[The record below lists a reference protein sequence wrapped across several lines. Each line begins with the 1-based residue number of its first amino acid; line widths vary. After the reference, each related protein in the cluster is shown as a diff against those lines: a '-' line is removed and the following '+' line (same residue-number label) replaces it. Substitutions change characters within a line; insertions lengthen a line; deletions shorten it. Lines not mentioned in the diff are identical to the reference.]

1 MEELEKVLRREEQA
15 IFSLRSL
22 YRKYGYRQYKVNK
35 FEEYDLYAHNKSF
48 LVSDSVLTFTDT
60 NGKLMALK
68 PDVTL
73 SIIKNSKD
81 GEAALQ
87 RLYYNETVYRAADA
101 YGGFRE
107 IMQTGLECIGRL
119 GPYDVGE
126 VVMLAARS
134 LATISGRWVLAL
146 SHLGFLSALLE
157 EMTPSA
163 EVQSAILHCIGEKNI
178 HELCAVCRSAGI
190 PDDGCSRLQ
199 ALAQLHGPFGGCL
212 PELSAICSGERMS
225 AALEELAS
233 IYAMMQAYGL
243 EHRIVLDFSIV
254 NDMRYY
260 NGVIFQGY
268 VDGIPTGIL
277 SGGRYDSLMQK
288 MGKRSGAIGFAVYL
302 DRLEHLQP
310 PAAYDVDALILYDDS
325 EDPLQ
330 VLQAVKLLN
339 DAGKT
344 VRAERARSG
353 SIQYRQLL
361 QLRKGG
367 LEILETND

>member
-1 MEELEKVLRREEQA
+1 
-15 IFSLRSL
+15 
-22 YRKYGYRQYKVNK
+22 
-35 FEEYDLYAHNKSF
+35 
-48 LVSDSVLTFTDT
+48 
-60 NGKLMALK
+60 
-68 PDVTL
+68 
-73 SIIKNSKD
+73 
-81 GEAALQ
+81 
-87 RLYYNETVYRAADA
+87 
-101 YGGFRE
+101 
-107 IMQTGLECIGRL
+107 
-119 GPYDVGE
+119 
-126 VVMLAARS
+126 
-134 LATISGRWVLAL
+134 
-146 SHLGFLSALLE
+146 
-157 EMTPSA
+157 
-163 EVQSAILHCIGEKNI
+163 
-178 HELCAVCRSAGI
+178 
-190 PDDGCSRLQ
+190 
-199 ALAQLHGPFGGCL
+199 
-212 PELSAICSGERMS
+212 MS

-233 IYAMMQAYGL
+233 IHAMMQAYGL

-288 MGKRSGAIGFAVYL
+288 MGRRSGAIGFAVYL